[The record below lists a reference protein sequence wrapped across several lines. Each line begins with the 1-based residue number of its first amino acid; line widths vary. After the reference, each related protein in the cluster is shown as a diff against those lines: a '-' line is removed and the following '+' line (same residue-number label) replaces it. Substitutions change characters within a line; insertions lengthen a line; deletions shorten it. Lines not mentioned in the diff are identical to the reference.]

1 MIYGPPRFDLLLRAI
16 PYEFKD
22 GSYVKS
28 DQYKRYRAAVDEIH
42 LLAVRL
48 QRERNQ

>member
-1 MIYGPPRFDLLLRAI
+1 MILDHAEAVLRLI

-22 GSYVKS
+22 GSYIKS

-42 LLAVRL
+42 LLAVKM
-48 QRERNQ
+48 QRERDK